1 MIDVA
6 NLASRFLSLCR
17 FCIFYEPWANG
28 SSLIQV
34 WAGVYAEQAMSAEL
48 SASPKGLVSA
58 EDGDHDSNPC
68 ATVLVSRPSHQMKVI
83 AKTLSPPGTLPQQRN
98 PAQDGCG

>member
-1 MIDVA
+1 MMIDVA

-34 WAGVYAEQAMSAEL
+34 WAGVCAEQAMSASL
-48 SASPKGLVSA
+48 RGLLSA
-58 EDGDHDSNPC
+58 EDGDHDSNQR
-68 ATVLVSRPSHQMKVI
+68 ANRDRVS
-83 AKTLSPPGTLPQQRN
+83 AKSSEGSYCKNFRWKSRVEITNSFS
-98 PAQDGCG
+98 

>member
-34 WAGVYAEQAMSAEL
+34 WAGVCAEQAMSASL
-48 SASPKGLVSA
+48 RGLVSM
-58 EDGDHDSNPC
+58 EDGDHDSNQR
-68 ATVLVSRPSHQMKVI
+68 ATVIVSRPSHQREVI
-83 AKTLSPPGTLPQQRN
+83 GKFHWQAGLK
-98 PAQDGCG
+98 